1 MQFASTGK
9 AKTKEES
16 KRKSRAKARRLQD
29 FFGGI
34 ELAVFAGVEER
45 HVGVRALVAQIDF
58 ATVERLRVNVN
69 ADGALV
75 EFREIDYFVNGLD
88 GIHIRRMRGVEIVG
102 IRRNDFASAV
112 RNVALIDA
120 IVLHAEAADGRGH
133 PAALVAMIVDAAVLA
148 DFPADGHAL
157 EEIVLENQ
165 IARVAALRKITIG
178 VERFGADGVANNVVL
193 DVFQCE
199 VAHG

>member
-16 KRKSRAKARRLQD
+16 KRKSRAKARCLQEL
-29 FFGGI
+29 FGGI
-34 ELAVFAGVEER
+34 ELAVCAGVEER

-58 ATVERLRVNVN
+58 ATVKGLRVHVN
-69 ADGALV
+69 ADGTLV
-75 EFREIDYFVNGLD
+75 EFREVDDFVDGLD
-88 GIHIRRMRGVEIVG
+88 GIHVGGMRGIEIVD
-102 IRRNDFASAV
+102 IRRNDFTSAV

-120 IVLHAEAADGRGH
+120 IVLYAEAADGRGH
-133 PAALVAMIVDAAVLA
+133 PAVLVAMIVDAAVLA

-165 IARVAALRKITIG
+165 IARVAAL
-178 VERFGADGVANNVVL
+178 
-193 DVFQCE
+193 
-199 VAHG
+199 